1 MVLRGGRLSP
11 EAIVTEITVPSIALS
26 SKKATTLALILNE
39 LVSNAV
45 KHACAGRQGGRL
57 RVRVGPADEGLVLRV
72 EDDGP
77 GLPEGFELARD
88 SSVGLQVVQTLA
100 ERDLAGKLRLS
111 NGPGLAAEVWFP
123 W

>member
-1 MVLRGGRLSP
+1 
-11 EAIVTEITVPSIALS
+11 
-26 SKKATTLALILNE
+26 

-45 KHACAGRQGGRL
+45 KHAYSNRPGGRL
-57 RVRVGPADEGLVLRV
+57 LVRLQQADEGLCLRV

-77 GLPEGFELARD
+77 GLPEGFELIRD
-88 SSVGLQVVQTLA
+88 AHVGLQVVRTLA

-111 NGPGLAAEVWFP
+111 TGPSLAAEVWFP